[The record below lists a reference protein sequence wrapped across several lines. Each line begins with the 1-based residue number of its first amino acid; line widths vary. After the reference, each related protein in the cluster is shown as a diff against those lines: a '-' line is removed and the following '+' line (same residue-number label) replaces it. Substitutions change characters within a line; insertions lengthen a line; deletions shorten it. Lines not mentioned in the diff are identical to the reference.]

1 MPTCKTHGTAQ
12 KKQTKGEPSTGC
24 PQALLG
30 PGGYAPVSIR
40 SDTTREKG
48 NGPVPFPNPAGA
60 RAELTQP
67 AQSLRDAARAR
78 GRRGRPGLGQ
88 GPSPRGR
95 VARGEPGTPWAAG
108 GCASLLRLHRRPPAS
123 SGESGCGVLEDG
135 DCRGPRPPSRG
146 RARRLP
152 ELSVVLTRPAHC
164 PRGWRGRVTP
174 VRPGESSLSRPP
186 RGLPRSLAYG
196 QPCDSLTDCSALS
209 AQPASA
215 FPAGAGISRCLR
227 LREPVPFVW
236 Q

>member
-12 KKQTKGEPSTGC
+12 KKQTKGEPSTGR

-30 PGGYAPVSIR
+30 PRGYAPVSIR

-48 NGPVPFPNPAGA
+48 NGPVPFPKPAGA
-60 RAELTQP
+60 RAELTLP
-67 AQSLRDAARAR
+67 AQSAR
-78 GRRGRPGLGQ
+78 GRRARPGLGQ

-152 ELSVVLTRPAHC
+152 ELSVVLTRPAQC

-174 VRPGESSLSRPP
+174 PVRAPGRALCPGHPAGCRCPW
-186 RGLPRSLAYG
+186 RT
-196 QPCDSLTDCSALS
+196 DSPATASPTVPVLS
-209 AQPASA
+209 APTAWAS
-215 FPAGAGISRCLR
+215 PAGAGISRCLR